1 MILNLSHRLAGLLFK
16 PATKNKLVLCF
27 LLGLVSLAALSNPAQ
42 AMPAPLA
49 DWSASQQIDIHYVAA
64 SAPRQGQLLWL
75 PSEYGRL
82 DSELELAQTLA
93 EQGFDSIM
101 PDFFN
106 SLMQAASRDNFS
118 QIAPEYWISLIQTSH
133 QLTPNSLPTWI
144 IAPNRAAAAALQALA
159 HYQQT
164 AQSQLGLIL
173 INPDLFIATPEPGQ
187 VAEYLPAVS
196 ATNLPIYIL
205 QAELS
210 PWRWQLT
217 ELVQQLEQSGSESYI
232 HLLAGLRDRFYF
244 RPDATAF
251 EQQATQQL
259 GQQILRASQ
268 LLFPLMQ
275 TARQSAP
282 VASLAA
288 TSEQKLTNS
297 AALATAETTTARLQL
312 YRGEQGRD
320 FNLVDLDGQTHR
332 LSDYKGQV
340 VLLNFWA
347 SWCPPCLYE
356 MPSMARLKNQFSD
369 ADFEILAVN
378 LAERPEDFAQFLADN
393 PVNFPILLDPAG
405 SAIQTWRILAYPT
418 TYLIDRQGQLR
429 YALIGGIEWDEPEP
443 VAAVKRLLSE

>member
-1 MILNLSHRLAGLLFK
+1 MRLNLLHSLAGLLYK
-16 PATKNKLVLCF
+16 PVTKATLFLCVWLSF
-27 LLGLVSLAALSNPAQ
+27 VSLVGLNKPAQ

-49 DWSASQQIDIHYVAA
+49 DWSTNQQIDIHYVAA
-64 SAPRQGQLLWL
+64 RAPRQGQLLWL

-106 SLMQAASRDNFS
+106 SLMQVASRDNFNL
-118 QIAPEYWISLIQTSH
+118 IAPERWLSLIQTSH
-133 QLTPNSLPTWI
+133 QVAPEGLATWI
-144 IAPNRAAAAALQALA
+144 IAPNRAAAAALEALA

-173 INPDLFIATPEPGQ
+173 INPDLFITTPEPGQ

-196 ATNLPIYIL
+196 ATHLPIYIL

-210 PWRWQLT
+210 PWRWQLI
-217 ELVQQLEQSGSESYI
+217 ELVQKLEQSGSESYI

-251 EQQATQQL
+251 EQHATQHL
-259 GQQILRASQ
+259 SQQILRASQ
-268 LLFPLMQ
+268 LLLPLMQ

-282 VASLAA
+282 LAA
-288 TSEQKLTNS
+288 TSEQKLTVS
-297 AALATAETTTARLQL
+297 TATATAEATPARLQL

-320 FNLVDLDGQTHR
+320 FNLIDLNGQTHQ

-378 LAERPEDFAQFLADN
+378 LAERSEDFAQFLADN

-443 VAAVKRLLSE
+443 VAAVKRLLKE